1 MIKRRNFREGFGI
14 EDDPGL
20 YRRIYNIIRDNHINA
35 EIIDTD
41 DSDDYGFAEISIDG
55 DWKHDHLRLKY
66 LLEQEFDTVI
76 WREINTYPS
85 DSDSYEAEYQ
95 IYLADPKDST
105 FTESAIRK
113 SVKGRRYERYNR
125 NSKNSKTMKR
135 NMLERIDRKISP
147 QLVSIKNLARAIYNL
162 QKNDGDRAYLSAY
175 GIESLEVSNDF
186 MEDYVE
192 VNIYYEDGDTVN
204 LYIYNDASG
213 KGTGKPLYRMTSNFE
228 EIESGNGVQLV
239 TLKDVFRYAN
249 IV

>member
-1 MIKRRNFREGFGI
+1 MVRLLNDGK
-14 EDDPGL
+14 L
-20 YRRIYNIIRDNHINA
+20 Y
-35 EIIDTD
+35 T
-41 DSDDYGFAEISIDG
+41 
-55 DWKHDHLRLKY
+55 
-66 LLEQEFDTVI
+66 
-76 WREINTYPS
+76 P
-85 DSDSYEAEYQ
+85 
-95 IYLADPKDST
+95 
-105 FTESAIRK
+105 
-113 SVKGRRYERYNR
+113 
-125 NSKNSKTMKR
+125 KR

-162 QKNDGDRAYLSAY
+162 QKNDNDRAYLSGVY

-186 MEDYVE
+186 MEDYIE

-204 LYIYNDASG
+204 LYIYNDTSG